1 MPDTSDTTPTARTT
15 QAQATQTAQAEQAA
29 QTAEA
34 AQAAQPAETAG
45 PPRLSQLA
53 FHGPLSEER
62 AERMV
67 RRVAAARPATV
78 LDLGCGWGEFMLR
91 VLDAAPGATGLGIDL
106 NADDLARGRA
116 NAAARGLAGRVEF
129 AEESGHGTTRGPAD
143 LVLCLGSGHAVSGP
157 ESPHNFRTVLRELR
171 RLVAPGGRVLYG
183 EGFWQRPPAAAEL
196 ARMWPGAT
204 AQDHLSLAELV
215 DLAVEEGF
223 RPAWVETANGDEWEA
238 FESGYR
244 YDVEEW
250 LAAHPDHP
258 LAPESRERADAHRAS
273 WLSGYRD
280 LLGIAYLTLVPVG
293 PAPRP

>member
-1 MPDTSDTTPTARTT
+1 MPDTSDTTPTADAARAPQPT
-15 QAQATQTAQAEQAA
+15 QAAETPQAA
-29 QTAEA
+29 
-34 AQAAQPAETAG
+34 ETVG
-45 PPRLSQLA
+45 PPRLTRLA

-67 RRVAAARPATV
+67 QRLAAGRPATV

-91 VLDAAPGATGLGIDL
+91 VLDATPGATGLGIDV

-116 NAAARGLAGRVEF
+116 NAAARGLTDRVEF

-143 LVLCLGSGHAVSGP
+143 LVLCLGAGHAVAGP

-196 ARMWPGAT
+196 TRMWPGAT
-204 AQDHLSLAELV
+204 AEEHLSLAELV

-244 YDVEEW
+244 CDVEEW
-250 LAAHPDHP
+250 LATHPDHP
-258 LAPESRERADAHRAS
+258 LAPETRERADAHRAS